1 MTKPAEMQNSWV
13 SASDPAAICSFDY
26 EAIQGATKPLIHQ
39 AARFLYIKHGR
50 GSIEIDGVD
59 YPVEPNMLIAIT
71 PWKISEVTAVSETLQ
86 FIKVV
91 YDYSYINSI
100 LKSVQGSED
109 DSSELMRFLSM
120 EPVVYLDSV
129 QAQYV
134 DGIMEHLKGELGLES
149 SRLAHPDKPMAQLYI
164 TSTLAELMIMYRR
177 YVMSARG
184 EKDQSK
190 SVSAENTVLSYIYAH
205 SAEKLTL
212 AKVAEAFFVSESG
225 LSKQLAEKTG
235 QTFPKL
241 LNSIRI
247 DKASDYLIYTDL
259 NLDEIANL
267 VGFVDA
273 SHISK
278 HFVSKVGI
286 TPINYR
292 KIYSKARSKYNRTDK
307 NVAFAVTDYIFKNH
321 QNEKLSASQVAAQF
335 GISVPE
341 MNRLLLYYSEMN
353 FETLLNYVRIN
364 KACELLASTELL
376 VIDVA
381 IEVGYSNIKTFN
393 MNFYKHKEMTPTEF
407 RNRVTLQKTDGSET
421 AGRKSGGRRGRPP
434 KGGAQ

>member
-1 MTKPAEMQNSWV
+1 MTRPAEIQNSWV
-13 SASDPAAICSFDY
+13 SASDPAVICSFDY
-26 EAIQGATKPLIHQ
+26 EAIQEPTKPLIHQ
-39 AARFLYIKHGR
+39 AARFLYIKHGK
-50 GSIEIDGVD
+50 GNIEIDGVD
-59 YPVEPNMLIAIT
+59 YSVEPNMLVSIT

-100 LKSVQGSED
+100 FKSVQGSED
-109 DSSELMRFLSM
+109 DSSELMRFMSM

-129 QAQYV
+129 QAQYM

-149 SRLAHPDKPMAQLYI
+149 CRLAHPDKPMAQLYI
-164 TSTLAELMIMYRR
+164 TSKLAELMIMYRR
-177 YVMSARG
+177 YVMAARG
-184 EKDQSK
+184 ETDQGK
-190 SVSAENTVLSYIYAH
+190 NTPVENTVLSYIYAH

-212 AKVAEAFFVSESG
+212 AKVAEAFFVSESS

-259 NLDEIANL
+259 NLDEIASL
-267 VGFVDA
+267 VGYVDA

-278 HFVSKVGI
+278 HFVAKVGI

-292 KIYSKARSKYNRTDK
+292 KIYSKAKSKYNRTDK

-321 QNEKLSASQVAAQF
+321 SDEKLTASLVAAHF

-341 MNRLLLYYSEMN
+341 MNRLLLYYSEKN

-364 KACELLASTELL
+364 KACELLASTEYL

-407 RNRVTLQKTDGSET
+407 RSRITLQKTDGSE
-421 AGRKSGGRRGRPP
+421 AGGRRGGRRGRVP
-434 KGGAQ
+434 KKDA

>member
-1 MTKPAEMQNSWV
+1 MSKTADIQDKWV
-13 SASDPAAICSFDY
+13 SASDPAVICSFDY
-26 EAIQGATKPLIHQ
+26 EAIEKPTKPLIHQ

-91 YDYSYINSI
+91 YDYAYINSI

-134 DGIMEHLKGELGLES
+134 DTIVEHLKGELGLES
-149 SRLAHPDKPMAQLYI
+149 SRLAHPDKPLSQLYVI
-164 TSTLAELMIMYRR
+164 SKLAELMIVYRR
-177 YVMSARG
+177 YIMSSRG
-184 EKDQSK
+184 EKDEGKNGSP
-190 SVSAENTVLSYIYAH
+190 ENTVLSYIYAH

-212 AKVAEAFFVSESG
+212 ATVANAFFVSESSI
-225 LSKQLAEKTG
+225 SKQLTEKTG
-235 QTFPKL
+235 QTFLKL

-273 SHISK
+273 SHLSK

-292 KIYSKARSKYNRTDK
+292 KIYSKSKSKYNRTDK

-321 QNEKLSASQVAAQF
+321 QDEKLSASQVASHF
-335 GISVPE
+335 GLSVPE
-341 MNRLLLYYSEMN
+341 MNRLLLYYSEKN
-353 FETLLNYVRIN
+353 FEMLLNYVRIN
-364 KACELLASTELL
+364 KACELLASTEYL

-381 IEVGYSNIKTFN
+381 IEVGYNNIKTFN

-407 RNRVTLQKTDGSET
+407 RNRITLQKADGSET
-421 AGRKSGGRRGRPP
+421 TSRKGGGRRGRQ
-434 KGGAQ
+434 KNT

>member
-1 MTKPAEMQNSWV
+1 MTRPAEMQDSWV
-13 SASDPAAICSFDY
+13 SAADPAVICSFDY
-26 EAIQGATKPLIHQ
+26 EAIQGPTKALIHQ

-50 GSIEIDGVD
+50 GTIEIDGVD
-59 YPVEPNMLIAIT
+59 YAVVPNTLVAIT
-71 PWKISEVTAVSETLQ
+71 PWKISEITEVTETLQ

-91 YDYSYINSI
+91 YDYAFINSI
-100 LKSVQGSED
+100 LKSIQGSED
-109 DSSELMRFLSM
+109 DSSELLRFLSM
-120 EPVVYLDSV
+120 EPAAYLDSV

-164 TSTLAELMIMYRR
+164 TSKLAELMIMYRR

-184 EKDQSK
+184 EKDQGK
-190 SVSAENTVLSYIYAH
+190 NVSMENTVLSYIYAH

-212 AKVAEAFFVSESG
+212 ARVAEAFFVSESG

-259 NLDEIANL
+259 NLDEIAVL

-273 SHISK
+273 SHLSK

-286 TPINYR
+286 TPMNYR
-292 KIYSKARSKYNRTDK
+292 KIYSKAKSRYNRTDK

-321 QNEKLSASQVAAQF
+321 QDEKLSAGQVAARF
-335 GISVPE
+335 GVSVPE
-341 MNRLLLYYSEMN
+341 MNRLLLYCSEMN
-353 FETLLNYVRIN
+353 FDTLLNYVRIN

-407 RNRVTLQKTDGSET
+407 RDRVTLQKSDGSES
-421 AGRKSGGRRGRPP
+421 AGRRGGGRRGRPP
-434 KGGAQ
+434 KSAT